1 MVVNIYTKIVNKFND
16 SYLDSHLE
24 AQTNKLSLFIRS

>member
-1 MVVNIYTKIVNKFND
+1 MVVNIYTSNDND

-24 AQTNKLSLFIRS
+24 AQTKTKIKSLFIRS